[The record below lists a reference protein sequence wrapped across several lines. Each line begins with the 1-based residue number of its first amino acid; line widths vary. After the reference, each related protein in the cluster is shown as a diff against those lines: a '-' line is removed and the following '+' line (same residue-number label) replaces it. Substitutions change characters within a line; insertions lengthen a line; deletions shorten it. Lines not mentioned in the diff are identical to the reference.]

1 MNKLGICLLTLSIAV
16 APFHSW
22 AQEDNLDPHPQAPK
36 TKPYSWKANVFA
48 GSALLAAA
56 AGIVVICLNGGT
68 SNGATQRLKAQDAH
82 DHPNHHRQRHHHHDY
97 DQTNLKGIYE

>member
-1 MNKLGICLLTLSIAV
+1 MNKLSMCLLTLSIIV
-16 APFHSW
+16 APFQSW
-22 AQEDNLDPHPQAPK
+22 AQEDNLDPHPQAPR

-68 SNGATQRLKAQDAH
+68 SNGATQRLKGQNTH
-82 DHPNHHRQRHHHHDY
+82 DIPCHNY
-97 DQTNLKGIYE
+97 DQTNIEDIYE